1 MASPILMQNENL
13 TKELS
18 KTKVG
23 RSAFN
28 LSHSKTFPMYIG
40 AMYPCMCLPTMPTES
55 VEINCTALLK
65 QLSPLSVP
73 LMADL
78 KLNTAFFWCDY
89 RLGWKKFE
97 RFMQGGRSG
106 DETYELP
113 KYSDYQPAGNTY
125 LLAPLNN
132 SQPSLRKVKD
142 SIRTYLGVTKNQS
155 KELPEAFPFF
165 AYQMIIRDFYTNVDR
180 LPENAGSAPVG
191 MNNDDDWCYNN
202 LFPANPD
209 DFRLSDGKQRTVNGV
224 EIGKI
229 RYHEFRPDYFLSSTY
244 APMRGTAPTIDI
256 SQSNLKISQDTRVIL
271 ERYNS
276 NTILLN
282 EAAQQPLYTK
292 VGISPNVPPQIITNH
307 PLNAGLET
315 VGAVSKVN
323 LETPLT
329 SSTTNYLYGEFPNVR
344 YIDGRAV
351 NDIPLNGS
359 IQASVTAAQLT
370 WLNQLTT
377 YKELNVLCKPYY
389 KDFLNAHFDN
399 VRIGEEQTERPV
411 YIGGSSQR
419 IQINEVTQVSQ
430 STDSSPLGT
439 VAAKAGSLDSN
450 NIGQFFCNN
459 YGFIIGIAYIVPDI
473 LYEPAMPRW
482 LSRETNLDFYSPE
495 FANLSMQAIL
505 NKEFYVSQ
513 DSDWNNAALGY
524 QGSFDELRSM
534 PNQVAGDLLNDSMQD
549 LQHYVMLRKFTDSNK
564 PELTHKFLSMRDNI
578 DYSAWALGD
587 SVAPFIGQ
595 FANYVN
601 AIMPM
606 PYVAVPKH

>member
-13 TKELS
+13 SKELS
-18 KTKVG
+18 KSKVG

-65 QLSPLSVP
+65 QLSPLTVP

-78 KLNTAFFWCDY
+78 KLNTAFYWVDY
-89 RLGWKKFE
+89 RLAWKKFE
-97 RFMQGGRSG
+97 RFMQGGRTG
-106 DETYELP
+106 NETYDLP
-113 KYSDYQPAGNTY
+113 KYGYTQGETTYIPALSNNTANEGNTFHSD
-125 LLAPLNN
+125 L
-132 SQPSLRKVKD
+132 
-142 SIRTYLGVTKNQS
+142 RTYLGITKEAS
-155 KELPEAFPFF
+155 TILPEALPFF
-165 AYQMIIRDFYTNVDR
+165 AYQMICRDFYTNVDR
-180 LPENAGSAPVG
+180 LTETAGSNPSYH
-191 MNNDDDWCYNN
+191 NNDNDWCYNN

-209 DFRLSDGKQRTVNGV
+209 TFRLSDGVQRSVNGV
-224 EIGKI
+224 YLDKI

-244 APMRGTAPTIDI
+244 APMRGDAPTITI
-256 SQSNLKISQDTRVIL
+256 SNGTLQSPIQITNPKLVTPEQSPLGLPITFGSVQNNTELKLGNATPTGTTAFTV
-271 ERYNS
+271 
-276 NTILLN
+276 
-282 EAAQQPLYTK
+282 EAGSGASAGAPLYAK
-292 VGISPNVPPQIITNH
+292 LSGTNT
-307 PLNAGLET
+307 LG
-315 VGAVSKVN
+315 
-323 LETPLT
+323 
-329 SSTTNYLYGEFPNVR
+329 ST
-344 YIDGRAV
+344 
-351 NDIPLNGS
+351 LNGT
-359 IQASVTAAQLT
+359 ASFDYTISAQVTAAQLT

-389 KDFLNAHFDN
+389 KDFLNAHFDS

-419 IQINEVTQVSQ
+419 ISISEVTQVSQ

-439 VAAKAGSLDSN
+439 VGAKAGSLDSN
-450 NIGQFFCNN
+450 NIGQFFCND
-459 YGFIIGIAYIVPDI
+459 YGVIIGIAYIVPDVI
-473 LYEPAMPRW
+473 YEPALPRW
-482 LSRETNLDFYSPE
+482 LTRDTNLDFYSPE

-505 NKEFYVSQ
+505 NREFYVS
-513 DSDWNNAALGY
+513 DNVSWNNEALGY
-524 QGSFDELRSM
+524 QGAFDELRSM
-534 PNQVAGDLLNDSMQD
+534 PNQVSGDLLNDSMSD
-549 LQHYVMLRKFTDSNK
+549 LQHYVMLRKFANNNK
-564 PELTHKFLSMRDNI
+564 PELTHEFLSMRNNI

>member
-18 KTKVG
+18 KSKVG

-78 KLNTAFFWCDY
+78 KLNTAFFWVDY
-89 RLGWKKFE
+89 RLVWKKFE

-106 DETYELP
+106 NETYDLP
-113 KYSDYQPAGNTY
+113 KYGNSNNLLPALTNT
-125 LLAPLNN
+125 NI
-132 SQPSLRKVKD
+132 SKD
-142 SIRTYLGVTKNQS
+142 LRTYFGITKNQS
-155 KELPEAFPFF
+155 STLPEAIPFF
-165 AYQMIIRDFYTNVDR
+165 AYQMIMRDFYTNVDR
-180 LPENAGSAPVG
+180 LQETQTETSGYSDD
-191 MNNDDDWCYNN
+191 NDWTYDN
-202 LFPANPD
+202 LFPADPD
-209 DFRLSDGKQRTVNGV
+209 VFRLRDGVQSKVNGV
-224 EIGKI
+224 DLMKI
-229 RYHEFRPDYFLSSTY
+229 RFHEFRPDYFLSSTY
-244 APMRGTAPTIDI
+244 APMRGEAPTI
-256 SQSNLKISQDTRVIL
+256 NLTDS
-271 ERYNS
+271 
-276 NTILLN
+276 
-282 EAAQQPLYTK
+282 
-292 VGISPNVPPQIITNH
+292 
-307 PLNAGLET
+307 
-315 VGAVSKVN
+315 VN
-323 LETPLT
+323 LQF
-329 SSTTNYLYGEFPNVR
+329 N
-344 YIDGRAV
+344 
-351 NDIPLNGS
+351 NGS
-359 IQASVTAAQLT
+359 ITIGAPTLSNGSNPTGYSKNVRVINSQGDNVLVGNAQSTPTEYTIKTNTGMSNQNLVVGLQGEIGQTLSGSINNLTTTASTSFDLSVTSAQLT

-389 KDFLNAHFDN
+389 KDFLNAHFEN

-439 VAAKAGSLDSN
+439 VGAKAGSLDSN

-459 YGFIIGIAYIVPDI
+459 YGIIIGIAYIVPDMI
-473 LYEPAMPRW
+473 YEPALPRW
-482 LSRETNLDFYSPE
+482 LTRETNLDFYSPE

-505 NKEFYVSQ
+505 NREFFVSNDNSWN
-513 DSDWNNAALGY
+513 DSALGY
-524 QGSFDELRSM
+524 QGAFDELRSM

-549 LQHYVMLRKFTDSNK
+549 LQHYVMLRKFSNDNK
-564 PELTHKFLSMRDNI
+564 PELTYKFLSMRDNI

>member
-18 KTKVG
+18 KSKVG

-55 VEINCTALLK
+55 IEINCTALLK

-78 KLNTAFFWCDY
+78 KLNTAFYWVDY
-89 RLGWKKFE
+89 RLAWKKFE

-106 DETYELP
+106 NETYDLP
-113 KYSDYQPAGNTY
+113 KFNDDTIDSKPVLCELSDSSSNHINLHT
-125 LLAPLNN
+125 
-132 SQPSLRKVKD
+132 SLR
-142 SIRTYLGVTKNQS
+142 TFLGVTKS
-155 KELPEAFPFF
+155 YSEILPEALPFF

-180 LPENAGSAPVG
+180 LTESTSGTSTPADYTT
-191 MNNDDDWCYNN
+191 DDDWTYNN

-209 DFRLSDGKQRTVNGV
+209 VFRLADGIQGSVNGV
-224 EIGKI
+224 RLGKI
-229 RYHEFRPDYFLSSTY
+229 RFHEFRPDYFLSSTY
-244 APMRGTAPTIDI
+244 APMRGNAPQISI
-256 SQSNLKISQDTRVIL
+256 VSQSASIPSSTHITLDPDVLNNSEESLNVRGYVASEDAYINAKTHLGTDNSQNGITYGSGSNQQPFNSGYEIL
-271 ERYNS
+271 AQGK
-276 NTILLN
+276 LLN
-282 EAAQQPLYTK
+282 RTNFYTQSDIP
-292 VGISPNVPPQIITNH
+292 V
-307 PLNAGLET
+307 
-315 VGAVSKVN
+315 
-323 LETPLT
+323 
-329 SSTTNYLYGEFPNVR
+329 
-344 YIDGRAV
+344 AV
-351 NDIPLNGS
+351 NINTG
-359 IQASVTAAQLT
+359 VTAAQLT

-389 KDFLNAHFDN
+389 KDFLNAHFEN

-430 STDSSPLGT
+430 STDSSPIGT
-439 VAAKAGSLDSN
+439 VGAKAGSLDSN
-450 NIGQFFCNN
+450 YIGQFFCNN
-459 YGFIIGIAYIVPDI
+459 YGVIIGLAYIVPDMV
-473 LYEPAMPRW
+473 YEPALPRW
-482 LSRETNLDFYSPE
+482 LTRETNLDFYSPE

-505 NKEFYVSQ
+505 NREFYVSNEN
-513 DSDWNNAALGY
+513 SWNNQALGY
-524 QGSFDELRSM
+524 QGAFDELRSM

-549 LQHYVMLRKFTDSNK
+549 LQHYVLLRKFDNSNK
-564 PELTHKFLSMRDNI
+564 PELTHEFLSMRHNI

-587 SVAPFIGQ
+587 SVPPFIGQ